1 MMNINEGVNW
11 SRTFYGDSED
21 DMRYMEIL
29 KDLGYT
35 FIKHELVA
43 REFPIYMITGHK
55 ENL

>member
-11 SRTFYGDSED
+11 SRTFYGDSAE
-21 DMRYMEIL
+21 DMRDMKIL

-35 FIKHELVA
+35 FIQHQLVA
-43 REFPIYMITGHK
+43 REFPIYLITGHK